1 MLTKWIKI
9 LKKYT
14 LIIGCIFMNE
24 DKENLLE
31 KQIDRLNK
39 ILTKSNILEITTLIG
54 NRKQLLWKN
63 LIAGISRGVGIGIG
77 VTLVTALL
85 VILLQKIVTLNIPVI
100 GSYISDIVEIVQKS
114 RWKNIGVPKFFL
126 RHLHTFNCNFYLYV
140 TNILQKSIKYWQTT

>member
-1 MLTKWIKI
+1 
-9 LKKYT
+9 
-14 LIIGCIFMNE
+14 MNE

-114 RWKNIGVPKFFL
+114 R
-126 RHLHTFNCNFYLYV
+126 
-140 TNILQKSIKYWQTT
+140 